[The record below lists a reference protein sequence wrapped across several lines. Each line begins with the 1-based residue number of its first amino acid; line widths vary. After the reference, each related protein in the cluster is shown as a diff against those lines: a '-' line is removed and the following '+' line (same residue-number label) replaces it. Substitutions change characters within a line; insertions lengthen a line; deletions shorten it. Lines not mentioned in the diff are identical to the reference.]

1 MFSISMKLSN
11 VEYFQVKYGFEV
23 IKLRN
28 GEYLF
33 NRETLQGYKYVGL
46 HSNNFICRKT
56 DDYYFVENTVSGK
69 ILKLDASKSY
79 SIGGDFFENGTFYDI
94 NSNFDEK
101 VIKFRRDFYYHNFK
115 TSEEKLLIK
124 QGIGYFFDIY
134 DNSTKGLFRS
144 INKLSSLSLL
154 TGEYEWEVDLGGRK
168 CVSASKKP
176 PEDASIQQIIGI
188 WEHQLLVFLDNNQIL
203 SLDINKGKILWELP
217 DFDVYFPTGP
227 SVAKAMHFHWHLE
240 NGKLYILKHHQY
252 FSVDLNTQE
261 VALLWQNEDKTYTI
275 NHCTYTEDYIY
286 FTAYGKEIEISILG
300 VFNRKTL
307 QIDWLE
313 KMIMPRMDSYA
324 YVSFHQAPQVADNK
338 LYALDSG
345 GTLHIFERE
354 G

>member
-1 MFSISMKLSN
+1 MYKFRKNISN
-11 VEYFQVKYGFEV
+11 
-23 IKLRN
+23 I
-28 GEYLF
+28 
-33 NRETLQGYKYVGL
+33 
-46 HSNNFICRKT
+46 
-56 DDYYFVENTVSGK
+56 D
-69 ILKLDASKSY
+69 SY
-79 SIGGDFFENGTFYDI
+79 SVCDYNLVTYSKKGSVFLN
-94 NSNFDEK
+94 EK
-101 VIKFRRDFYYHNFK
+101 VFFIENEIILGAYLDKECLLNVVTNDEVYWYYKFHLFLITKHLSGFLDLK
-115 TSEEKLLIK
+115 TEKNLR
-124 QGIGYFFDIY
+124 
-134 DNSTKGLFRS
+134 LFRNENQNYCYYDLEKKEVVQTYKAKFS
-144 INKLSSLSLL
+144 GLYPSAYSNECLFIHKFPNPIISSLSLL
-154 TGEYEWEVDLGGRK
+154 TGEYDWEVDLGGRK
-168 CVSASKKP
+168 CVSASKEP

-217 DFDVYFPTGP
+217 DFDVHFPTGP
-227 SVAKAMHFHWHLE
+227 SVAKAMYFHWHLE

-275 NHCTYTEDYIY
+275 SHCTYTENYIY

-300 VFNRKTL
+300 VFNRKIL

-324 YVSFHQAPQVADNK
+324 YVSFNQAPQVSENK
-338 LYALDSG
+338 LYVLDSG

>member
-1 MFSISMKLSN
+1 MHRLKSIKNNVREFGVIHNDLFYKLRDSDYDLYQNDILIDKENQGYFGFDRYIGLNYKDYTVLIDTLSN
-11 VEYFQVKYGFEV
+11 VKTTIPVIFTGRNFYNNSFVISKNTIREGIGLYSSNYAICQLFPFEELYELPHRYYGS
-23 IKLRN
+23 
-28 GEYLF
+28 
-33 NRETLQGYKYVGL
+33 GY
-46 HSNNFICRKT
+46 R
-56 DDYYFVENTVSGK
+56 
-69 ILKLDASKSY
+69 
-79 SIGGDFFENGTFYDI
+79 FENQYI
-94 NSNFDEK
+94 QIQNE
-101 VIKFRRDFYYHNFK
+101 R
-115 TSEEKLLIK
+115 KLL
-124 QGIGYFFDIY
+124 
-134 DNSTKGLFRS
+134 R
-144 INKLSSLSLL
+144 SLSLL

-168 CVSASKKP
+168 CVSASKEP

-217 DFDVYFPTGP
+217 DFDVHFPTGP
-227 SVAKAMHFHWHLE
+227 SVAKAMHFHWYLE

-275 NHCTYTEDYIY
+275 NHCTYTENYIY

-300 VFNRKTL
+300 VFNRKIL

-324 YVSFHQAPQVADNK
+324 YVSFNQAPQVAENK
-338 LYALDSG
+338 LYVLDSG